1 MAGVLDIVLDNPIL
15 TKHSRSRLRRNRV
28 VPWSIVVVTL
38 CAVICWVF
46 YQQNGLLG
54 TTPLT
59 MVIMLQVVALVFAG
73 AGEIG
78 GSVGGARESGILDF
92 HRVSPVPPLWLA
104 IGFFFGAPLLEYW
117 LTLLTMPFAIF
128 LAVIGPVGWQG
139 LAAFEFPLL
148 LAAWLVHTLTL
159 LGAMVSKKPK
169 AGNRGLIGLVIFGLF
184 MGQGIFFGIQFF
196 LFDLA
201 GQMATIRFF
210 GLPVPWMV
218 LVVAYEAILI
228 GFLFIP
234 SVRRMRSDRI
244 HLFSKPQ
251 AIAFLVTIVTL
262 VLGVTWSLR
271 GYDFLVVSLLYALV
285 FVAILLAVTVTP
297 DRSEYIKGLR
307 RAIRM
312 GRKRPSPWADP
323 GANRLSLFVLC
334 AVVLLGTTVAWEVV
348 EGRERG
354 GPSAY
359 SQTIAIGVLTIAYV
373 GLGLQAA
380 QLYMRKHGH
389 TLFALFLFFA
399 WIVPL
404 VIAGGLAAGQFDP
417 QASLTSAALSPLA
430 GIMISTGLMEDAGP
444 AFEVG
449 FGPPRV
455 AAVGS
460 ALTFTFLF
468 HFLLDVVQRRL
479 DRAVRDVSARRD
491 PDPFDDI
498 LGVPGAQKDPELAD
512 PGGAPFARAAEGLG
526 GEPSA

>member
-1 MAGVLDIVLDNPIL
+1 MAGPLDILLDNPIL
-15 TKHSRSRLRRNRV
+15 IKHSRSRLRRNRV
-28 VPWSIVVVTL
+28 LPWSIVVVTL

-59 MVIMLQVVALVFAG
+59 LVIMLQVVCLVFAG

-78 GSVGGARESGILDF
+78 GAVGGARESGILDF

-104 IGFFFGAPLLEYW
+104 VGFFFGAPLLQYW

-128 LAVIGPVGWQG
+128 LAAVGPSGWQG
-139 LAAFEFPLL
+139 LLAFELPLL
-148 LAAWLVHTLTL
+148 LAAMLVHTLTL

-169 AGNRGLIGLVIFGLF
+169 AGNRGLIGLVVFGLF

-210 GLPVPWMV
+210 GLPVPWV
-218 LVVAYEAILI
+218 LLVVAYEAVLI
-228 GFLFIP
+228 GFLFVP

-244 HLFSKPQ
+244 HLYTKPQ
-251 AIAFLVTIVTL
+251 AIAFLGTIVTL
-262 VLGVTWSLR
+262 VLGVTWTLR

-285 FVAILLAVTVTP
+285 FVAIILAATITP

-307 RAIRM
+307 RAVKM
-312 GRKRPSPWADP
+312 GRKRPSPWSDP
-323 GANRLSLFVLC
+323 GANRLALFALC
-334 AVVLLGTTVAWEVV
+334 AIVLAGTTIAWEVI
-348 EGRERG
+348 EGRDRG

-359 SQTIAIGVLTIAYV
+359 SQTIAIGILTIAYV
-373 GLGLQAA
+373 GLGLQAS
-380 QLYMRKHGH
+380 QLFMRKHGP

-404 VIAGGLAAGQFDP
+404 VIAGGLAFGQFDP
-417 QASLTSAALSPLA
+417 QVSLTSAALSPLA
-430 GIMISTGLMEDAGP
+430 GIMISTGLMEEADP
-444 AFEVG
+444 AFG
-449 FGPPRV
+449 GADAARV

-479 DRAVRDVSARRD
+479 DRAVRDASARRD

-498 LGVPGAQKDPELAD
+498 LGIPGARKDPELAD
-512 PGGAPFARAAEGLG
+512 PDGGPFVPASSSG
-526 GEPSA
+526 GSGSG